1 MRTNG
6 EKQTAAK
13 QINTGIQALCV
24 AQLRL
29 LAE

>member
-6 EKQTAAK
+6 EKQTAK